1 MAQSSAP
8 VQINVAIRTA
18 KVNKLDFAYTF
29 RPVYYFSRICG
40 FLPFTIV
47 YNSDGSIQGPK
58 VRVFDITWFI
68 LSISLYV
75 LPAFMHF
82 RNIDYLK
89 NQSFILIDGDF
100 LLLKLGLVFC
110 ILVIVMDMC
119 NRFRLV
125 LILKNVKSFDEK
137 VSYQSSSNKL
147 GMMNLR
153 INSI

>member
-1 MAQSSAP
+1 
-8 VQINVAIRTA
+8 
-18 KVNKLDFAYTF
+18 
-29 RPVYYFSRICG
+29 
-40 FLPFTIV
+40 
-47 YNSDGSIQGPK
+47 
-58 VRVFDITWFI
+58 
-68 LSISLYV
+68 
-75 LPAFMHF
+75 MHF
-82 RNIDYLK
+82 RNIDYIK

-100 LLLKLGLVFC
+100 SLLKLGLVFC